1 MTKTGSLMV
10 VSGNQF
16 MVTGVTDKQSWTLVK
31 VVRAGFNQ

>member
-1 MTKTGSLMV
+1 MV

-31 VVRAGFNQ
+31 VVRTDFKK